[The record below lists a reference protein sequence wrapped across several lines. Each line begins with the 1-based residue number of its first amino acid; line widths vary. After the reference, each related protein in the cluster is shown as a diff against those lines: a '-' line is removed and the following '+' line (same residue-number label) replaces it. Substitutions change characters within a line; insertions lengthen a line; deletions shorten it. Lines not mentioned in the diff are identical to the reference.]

1 MVPLPLGELLGVDPI
16 DSVPVGDTVIEGVVL
31 RESVDEGDEVGVGV
45 PLPVPLDVGEL
56 DTVEVVEGVGVTTA
70 PSKDEVLGVAPNE
83 SVGVPVDD
91 GVAAP
96 LPVVVVEGVPV

>member
-45 PLPVPLDVGEL
+45 PLLCR
-56 DTVEVVEGVGVTTA
+56 
-70 PSKDEVLGVAPNE
+70 S
-83 SVGVPVDD
+83 
-91 GVAAP
+91 
-96 LPVVVVEGVPV
+96 